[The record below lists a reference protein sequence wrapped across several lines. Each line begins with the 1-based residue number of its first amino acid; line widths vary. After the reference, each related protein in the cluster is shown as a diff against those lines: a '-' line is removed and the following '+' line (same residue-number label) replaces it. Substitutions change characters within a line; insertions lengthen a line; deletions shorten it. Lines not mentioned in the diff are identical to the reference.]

1 MPTATPSKGQIL
13 NSNNWKHVFLL
24 YISNII
30 LLRKRGYPMH
40 TGGVH
45 KILLYI
51 YIYIYMSLDDSKSTN
66 RVYQNVVWK
75 NLAIEIHIGFGKAI
89 LGSDKFHG

>member
-1 MPTATPSKGQIL
+1 
-13 NSNNWKHVFLL
+13 
-24 YISNII
+24 
-30 LLRKRGYPMH
+30 MH

-51 YIYIYMSLDDSKSTN
+51 YVCVCVCVCVCLDDSKSTN

-89 LGSDKFHG
+89 LGNDKLHG